1 MDDEEFF
8 GSLSDEEQSE
18 YLSALEDVYDYQS
31 QQEGESANE
40 EVQKSEWD
48 TLLEKYDGRP
58 EKAIFEYCFK
68 HDICYSADV
77 YRKLQKE
84 KEDNIKLPEDYVEAI
99 QADENYSAITFFN
112 QIRQE
117 NFEKVFSDQ
126 EYLFSLSE
134 EDRKNR
140 QTIMEIFAY
149 DPFKDET
156 GEDKSQLY
164 RDLAGMSSESMRK
177 DVAKQKAAI
186 NIVRTYGNIEKYQR
200 QATAITA
207 SGQVDE
213 DTQKQLDQLLKTI
226 ANLQQSVNATAE
238 KNNFAVKGIGSNG
251 RGTLSEVMDE
261 VEMKGIDEGVT
272 NFYDIATSQSIEEI
286 SNISTKALL
295 NQVGLT
301 KTDYADILASQCK
314 IVHDCQKK
322 TKQAFE
328 ALRLCKEKIKKQKLL
343 DELARDYK
351 KKGISEKD
359 IEEFINTEYEVKD
372 ALD

>member
-1 MDDEEFF
+1 MDENFF
-8 GSLSDEEQSE
+8 ESLSDAEQSE
-18 YLSALEDVYDYQS
+18 YLDSLEKVYDYQV
-31 QQEGESANE
+31 QEE
-40 EVQKSEWD
+40 EALNNKEPQKTEWD
-48 TLLEKYDGRP
+48 LLLEKHDGKPDR
-58 EKAIFEYCFK
+58 AIFEYCFN
-68 HDICYSADV
+68 HNICYSLST
-77 YRKLQKE
+77 YKKLKKE
-84 KEDNIKLPEDYVEAI
+84 KQDDLKLPEDYEEAI
-99 QADENYSAITFFN
+99 KADENYSQVTFFS
-112 QIRQE
+112 QLRQE
-117 NFEKVFSDQ
+117 NFEKVYSDQ

-149 DPFKDET
+149 DPFKDES
-156 GEDKSQLY
+156 GSDKSQLY
-164 RDLAGMSSESMRK
+164 RDLAGMSNEAMRK

-200 QATAITA
+200 QATAITV

-226 ANLQQSVNATAE
+226 ANLQNSVNATAE

-261 VEMKGIDEGVT
+261 IDMKGIDEGVT
-272 NFYDIATSQSIEEI
+272 NFYDIATSKSIEEV
-286 SNISTKALL
+286 SVISTKALL

-301 KTDYADILASQCK
+301 KTDYADILASQCQ
-314 IVHDCQKK
+314 IVHECQKK
-322 TKQAFE
+322 TRQAFE

-351 KKGISEKD
+351 KKGIAEKD

-372 ALD
+372 GLD